1 MADPFLD
8 PRDPPPALASAV
20 TQRRLA
26 ADAALFHQGDP
37 ARAAFAVREGRV
49 RLVRHGEDGRSLTLH
64 VARPGD
70 SFAEA
75 ALFSDRYHCDAIADI
90 PSSVAVF
97 PIAALRKALSAD
109 PALSDRFMALL
120 AGQVRDL
127 RARLE
132 LRNIRSAR
140 ERVLGWLLLV
150 GAESGVVLD
159 RPLKQV
165 AGEIGLSHEALYR
178 TLAALERDGLV
189 ARDGGRITL
198 LGRNTKDR

>member
-1 MADPFLD
+1 MAGPLLD
-8 PRDPPPALASAV
+8 PRDPPPALAGAIGR
-20 TQRRLA
+20 RRLA
-26 ADAALFHQGDP
+26 AQATLFRQGDP
-37 ARAAFAVREGRV
+37 ARAVFTVREGRV
-49 RLVRHGEDGRSLTLH
+49 RLVRHGADGQSLTLH

-75 ALFSDRYHCDAIADI
+75 ALFSQAYHCDAVADVA
-90 PSSVAVF
+90 SCVAVF
-97 PIAALRKALSAD
+97 PIRALRRALSAD
-109 PALSDRFMALL
+109 PALSERFMGLL

-140 ERVLGWLLLV
+140 DRVLGWLLLV
-150 GAESGVVLD
+150 GAERGVDLG

-178 TLAALERDGLV
+178 TLAALERDGMV

-198 LGRNTKDR
+198 LGRNTS